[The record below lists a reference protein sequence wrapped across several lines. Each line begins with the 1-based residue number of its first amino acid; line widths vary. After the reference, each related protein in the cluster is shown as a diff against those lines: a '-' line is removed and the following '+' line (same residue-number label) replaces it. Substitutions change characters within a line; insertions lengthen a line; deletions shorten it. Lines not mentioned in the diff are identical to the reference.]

1 MEGKMK
7 MVIKTKEQAKANFEA
22 AVAYIPDRYRS
33 GVAAADWYTPAK
45 SDVAERNYADAV
57 SKAVAAK
64 SRQKAVAALNN
75 DVWKTAAVNKG
86 APIIGERIR
95 GALDKWLG
103 TWGPMYDQVASVV
116 PTLPAK
122 TLDWRANINNRLVK
136 VVETWKKASGKA

>member
-7 MVIKTKEQAKANFEA
+7 MVIKSKEQAKANFEA
-22 AVAYIPDRYRS
+22 AVAYIPERYKT
-33 GVAAADWYTPAK
+33 GVSAADWYTPAK
-45 SDVAERNYADAV
+45 SDVAEKNYADAV
-57 SKAVAAK
+57 SRAVSTKA
-64 SRQKAVAALNN
+64 RQKAVAALNN

-122 TLDWRANINNRLVK
+122 TLDWRANISNRLVK
-136 VVETWKKASGKA
+136 VVETWKKAAGKA

>member
-1 MEGKMK
+1 

-22 AVAYIPDRYRS
+22 AVTYIPDRYRA

-45 SDVAERNYADAV
+45 SDIAEKNYADAV
-57 SKAVAAK
+57 SKAVASKA
-64 SRQKAVAALNN
+64 RQKAVSSLNN
-75 DVWKTAAVNKG
+75 DVWKTAATNKG
-86 APIIGERIR
+86 APIIAERIR

-103 TWGPMYDQVASVV
+103 TWGPMYDQVASTV

-136 VVETWKKASGKA
+136 VVETWKKASGKS